1 MNLFTRKQVKVKRAT
16 ENIVPPQEALKM
28 FSDVFKDASRM
39 MKCTIGPSGGNTL
52 VTEPYATTPIFPTK
66 DGFRVMNNHVYDDV
80 PYEATFRMVRD
91 LSSVVNEK
99 VGDGT
104 TSVVIIASAIYSEM
118 IEYMRKHKEITP
130 YGVKNLFDIILKE
143 VTKILDGNYIYDI
156 KKLSHD
162 VKVNIYEKIATI
174 AANND
179 SRIGKNVAAAYAK
192 SGSDY
197 TYIDIQE
204 SMNADDI
211 MDVNVG
217 FEITTGYIDR
227 HMVTASDGIT
237 AEYSNPLYLIID
249 GPLIADDL
257 PSLRQWIAWS
267 LSINAP
273 LVIIAAEYQKEIIDF
288 LVRCRTTGFNVPS
301 SDGQGYIQVRA
312 PIIAIILDT
321 RSEYG
326 MSRLHDLEC
335 ALGAKALTTNNGK
348 LMEPPKDITDFKLLV
363 GRSDSVTS
371 KPHYI
376 RIRGGGGSRA
386 ERDAR
391 IAEIEKDIDSSI
403 DSSQHG
409 VLEAGRIETLRRRAG
424 MLQGEMHIVRVGGDS
439 YKEKKN
445 RSLIYEDA
453 VMAVKNAIAHGVTL
467 GGNVSIY
474 SAIVSNI
481 TKITDNIISEFNS
494 GTYNIM
500 IGATTAKLRK
510 VIRDILFIIA
520 DNSLAAFRAVFDNAT
535 NDEKF
540 KNTIFDELKDTKSN
554 CSTYNIMLDRFEEFD
569 PEWSFNLER
578 FELIKKMDGVDI
590 GKDVKGILDVIPNL
604 ISPGNMDKEIL
615 RATFSILGLFL
626 TSNQL
631 ITVHTKKD
639 NRV

>member
-1 MNLFTRKQVKVKRAT
+1 MSLFTKQVKVKRAK

-28 FSDVFKDASRM
+28 FSDVFNDASRM

-66 DGFRVMNNHVYDDV
+66 DGFRVMNNHVYDDI

-91 LSSVVNEK
+91 LSSVVNQE

-104 TSVVIIASAIYSEM
+104 TSVVIIAAEIYLNM
-118 IEYMRKHKEITP
+118 IKYLGKNKDITP
-130 YGVKNLFDIILKE
+130 FGVKNIFDLILKE
-143 VTKILDGNYIYDI
+143 VSKILDKNYIYDI
-156 KKLSHD
+156 KNLPQD
-162 VKVNIYEKIATI
+162 VKVKIYEKIATI

-179 SRIGKNVAAAYAK
+179 SRIGKNVADAYAK

-204 SMNADDI
+204 SLNENDI
-211 MDVNVG
+211 MEVNVG

-227 HMVTASDGIT
+227 HMVTSADGIT
-237 AEYSNPLYLIID
+237 AEYLNPLYLIVD
-249 GPLIADDL
+249 GPLIAEDL
-257 PSLRQWIAWS
+257 PSLEQWVSWS
-267 LSINAP
+267 MGMDAP
-273 LVIIAAEYQKEIIDF
+273 LVIIAAEYQKEVFDF
-288 LVRCRTTGFNVPS
+288 LVRCRTSGIEMITNNGRAL
-301 SDGQGYIQVRA
+301 VRA
-312 PIIAIILDT
+312 PIIAIVLDT
-321 RSEYG
+321 KSEYG

-348 LMEPPKDITDFKLLV
+348 LMEPPKNMTDFKLLV
-363 GRSDSVTS
+363 GRSDSVMS

-391 IAEIEKDIDSSI
+391 ISEIERDIAANI

-409 VLEAGRIETLRRRAG
+409 VLEAGRIEMLRRRAG
-424 MLQGEMHIVRVGGDS
+424 MLQGEMHVVKVGGDS

-453 VMAVKNAIAHGVTL
+453 VMAVKNAIKHGITL

-474 SAIVSNI
+474 RAIILNI
-481 TKITDNIISEFNS
+481 DTITANIIKECSS
-494 GTYNIM
+494 KTYNIM
-500 IGATTAKLRK
+500 IGAGEDKLEK
-510 VIRDILFIIA
+510 VIKDILYIIA
-520 DNSLAAFRAVFDNAT
+520 DNSLAAFRAVFDNTT
-535 NDEKF
+535 NNKKF
-540 KNTIFDELKDTKSN
+540 KNKVFKIFKDIRSDCKT
-554 CSTYNIMLDRFEEFD
+554 
-569 PEWSFNLER
+569 FNLLKNK
-578 FELIKKMDGVDI
+578 FESFDSECLFNMSRAITNNVLNNEIPFKKY
-590 GKDVKGILDVIPNL
+590 DVWNTIPDL
-604 ISPGNMDKEIL
+604 ISPGNMDMEIL
-615 RATFSILGLFL
+615 RSTFSILGLFL

-631 ITVHTKKD
+631 ITVHTKRD

>member
-1 MNLFTRKQVKVKRAT
+1 MSLFAKKQVKVERAI
-16 ENIVPPQEALKM
+16 ENIVPPKEALKM

-52 VTEPYATTPIFPTK
+52 ITEPYATTPIFPTK
-66 DGFRVMNNHVYDDV
+66 DGFKVMNNHVYDDL

-104 TSVVIIASAIYSEM
+104 TSVVIIASAIYLEM
-118 IEYMRKHKEITP
+118 IEYLRKHKEITP

-143 VTKILDGNYIYDI
+143 VIKILDSQYIHDI
-156 KKLSHD
+156 KILPHD
-162 VKVNIYEKIATI
+162 AKVKIYEKIATI

-179 SRIGKNVAAAYAK
+179 SRIGKNVAGAYAK

-197 TYIDIQE
+197 AYIDIQE

-227 HMVTASDGIT
+227 HMVTAADGIT
-237 AEYSNPLYLIID
+237 AEYTDPLYLIID
-249 GPLIADDL
+249 GPLIAEDL
-257 PSLRQWIAWS
+257 PSLQQWIAWS

-273 LVIIAAEYQKEIIDF
+273 LVIIAAEYHKEIFDF
-288 LVRCRTTGFNVPS
+288 LVRCRTTGFNMPS
-301 SDGQGYIQVRA
+301 NNGQGYIAVRA
-312 PIIAIILDT
+312 PIIAIMLDT

-376 RIRGGGGSRA
+376 RIRGGGGSRE

-391 IAEIEKDIDSSI
+391 IDEIERDIASNI

-409 VLEAGRIETLRRRAG
+409 VLEAGRIEMLRRRAG
-424 MLQGEMHIVRVGGDS
+424 MLQGEMHIIRVGGDS

-445 RSLIYEDA
+445 RALIYEEA
-453 VMAVKNAIAHGVTL
+453 VMAVKNAITHGITL

-474 SAIVSNI
+474 KAIASNI
-481 TKITDNIISEFNS
+481 NKICDNIINEFNS

-500 IGATTAKLRK
+500 IGATAAKLRK
-510 VIRDILFIIA
+510 VINDILIIIA
-520 DNSLAAFRAVFDNAT
+520 DNSLAAFRAVFDNTT

-540 KNTIFDELKDTKSN
+540 KNAIFNEFKDIASN
-554 CSTYNIMLDRFEEFD
+554 CSTYNIMRDKFEEFES
-569 PEWSFNLER
+569 EWVFHLER
-578 FELIKKMDGVDI
+578 LKLLKKIDNI
-590 GKDVKGILDVIPNL
+590 DVEKSTENVENVIPDL
-604 ISPGNMDKEIL
+604 IAPGNMDKEIL

-639 NRV
+639 NKV

>member
-1 MNLFTRKQVKVKRAT
+1 MSLGLFSKKQIRVKRAV
-16 ENIVPPQEALKM
+16 ENIIPPEEAIRM
-28 FSDVFKDASRM
+28 FKDVFNDASRM

-66 DGFRVMNNHVYDDV
+66 DGFRVMNNHVYDDI

-91 LSSVVNEK
+91 LSSVVNQE

-104 TSVVIIASAIYSEM
+104 TSVVIIAASIYLSM
-118 IEYMRKHKEITP
+118 IEYLEKNKEITP
-130 YGVKNLFDIILKE
+130 YGIKNIFDIILKQ
-143 VTKILDGNYIYDI
+143 VTSIISKNYVYDI
-156 KKLSHD
+156 KPLSHD
-162 VKVNIYEKIATI
+162 LKVKIYEKIATI

-179 SRIGKNVAAAYAK
+179 SRIGKAVADAYAK

-204 SMNADDI
+204 SMNEKDI

-227 HMVTASDGIT
+227 HMVTNADGIT
-237 AEYSNPLYLIID
+237 SEYTNPLYLIVD
-249 GPLIADDL
+249 GPLIAEDL
-257 PSLRQWIAWS
+257 PSLQQWIAWS

-273 LVIIAAEYQKEIIDF
+273 LVIIAAEYQKEIFDF
-288 LVRCRTTGFNVPS
+288 LVKCRTTGYKIPTEE
-301 SDGQGYIQVRA
+301 GIATVRA
-312 PIIAIILDT
+312 PIIAIALDNKT
-321 RSEYG
+321 EYG

-348 LMEPPKDITDFKLLV
+348 LMEPPKDMTDFKLLV
-363 GRSDSVTS
+363 GRSDSVLS

-391 IAEIEKDIDSSI
+391 IAEIEKDIASCI

-409 VLEAGRIETLRRRAG
+409 ILEAGRVEMLRRRAG
-424 MLQGEMHIVRVGGDS
+424 MLQGEMHIIRVGGDS

-445 RSLIYEDA
+445 RALIYEDA
-453 VMAVKNAIAHGVTL
+453 IMAVKNAIKHGITL

-474 SAIVSNI
+474 HSIVKNMDFI
-481 TKITDNIISEFNS
+481 CGNIISEFNL

-500 IGATTAKLRK
+500 INATKQKLKK
-510 VIRDILFIIA
+510 VITDVLMIIA
-520 DNSLAAFRAVFDNAT
+520 QGSLAAFRAVFDNAT
-535 NDEKF
+535 NDKEFIEKIFARF
-540 KNTIFDELKDTKSN
+540 KETHRS
-554 CSTYNIMLDRFEEFD
+554 CVTYNILSNKFE
-569 PEWSFNLER
+569 SFNNFMIL
-578 FELIKKMDGVDI
+578 KNVDI
-590 GKDVKGILDVIPNL
+590 SVPNL
-604 ISPGNMDKEIL
+604 VSPGNMDVEIL

-639 NRV
+639 NKL